1 MTTFKLDKNNNL
13 CFESEFELLS
23 GADALIQD
31 IRNMLLMFKGEYPF
45 DSDIGLDYYGIMSN
59 QSKENIETLIL
70 DRIRQDERV
79 KSIKNVETNAKN
91 GELSLSMQ
99 ILTSWGELVN
109 V

>member
-13 CFESEFELLS
+13 CFESEFELLN

-45 DSDIGLDYYGIMSN
+45 DSDTGLDYYGIMSK

-70 DRIRQDERV
+70 NRIRQDERV
-79 KSIKNVETNAKN
+79 KSIKNIETTAKN

>member
-13 CFESEFELLS
+13 CFESEFELLG

-45 DSDIGLDYYGIMSN
+45 DSSVGLDYYGMMSN
-59 QSKENIETLIL
+59 QSKENIEQVIL

-79 KSIKNVETNAKN
+79 KSIKNVETTAKN
-91 GELSLSMQ
+91 GELNLSMQ